1 MLSVAFHTPPP
12 DAPQWG
18 SSITDVAAAHVARL
32 RAPGALEK
40 IELPVLPEV
49 AQRVFL
55 ALERPEADMR
65 VVSETVR
72 RDPTF
77 AAHLLRIANSPA
89 YAARSPITSLQQ
101 AVSRLGTRVL
111 REIAIVVACKA
122 RAFQV
127 KGYEPLVR
135 TIFEHS
141 LATALYAREVA
152 RLRRLDVESAFLAGL
167 LHDVGRPLVIQCVTD
182 FATQHREPTLSETE
196 MESVA
201 TILHEE
207 VGSAIIAAW
216 NLPES
221 IVQAVRLHHEG
232 TDEAGAELV
241 SLVRV
246 ADHLAHTSSEPEDAR
261 EDVAALGAFAAL
273 NLYPEEI
280 DALRA
285 RGKEL
290 LEQARALS

>member
-1 MLSVAFHTPPP
+1 MLSVAFHTPSPDLPP
-12 DAPQWG
+12 WG
-18 SSITDVAAAHVARL
+18 ASLTDVAAAHVARL

-55 ALERPEADMR
+55 ERPDADMR
-65 VVSETVR
+65 VVAETVR

-101 AVSRLGTRVL
+101 AVSRLGTRAL
-111 REIAIVVACKA
+111 REIAILVACKA

-127 KGYEPLVR
+127 KGHEPLVR
-135 TIFEHS
+135 AIFEHS

-152 RLRRLDVESAFLAGL
+152 RLRRLDVESAFLGGL
-167 LHDVGRPLVIQCVTD
+167 LHDVGRPLVIQCVAD
-182 FATQHREPTLSETE
+182 FATQHREPLLSETE
-196 MESVA
+196 VDSVA
-201 TILHEE
+201 TVLHEE

-221 IVQAVRLHHEG
+221 VGRAVRFHHEG
-232 TDEAGAELV
+232 TDEAGVELV

-246 ADHLAHTSSEPEDAR
+246 ADHLAHTSSDAEDAGGDAGIGDAS
-261 EDVAALGAFAAL
+261 EAL

-280 DALRA
+280 AALRA

-290 LEQARALS
+290 LEQAKALT